1 LAGHLSGNT
10 TSNGNVLV
18 ALGATL
24 GGGSLAV
31 TGGTLTLNGTSTNTT
46 LDIAAGAELLDS
58 NGGLANLAAVTNN
71 GILTVN
77 AADAVNTYMQN
88 PGGTL
93 AGSAALTADNG
104 ATLKGGTLAGHLF
117 GTTTSNGNVLVAL
130 GATLGGGSLA
140 VTGGS
145 LTLDGTSTNTTLDIA
160 AGAELLDSNG
170 GLSNLAAVTNNGTLT
185 VNAANAV
192 NTYTQ
197 NPGGTLA
204 GSAALTAD
212 NGATLMGGTL
222 AGHLFGTTT
231 SNGNVLVALGAALG
245 GGSLAVTGGTLT
257 LDGTS
262 TNTTLDIAPGAQLLD
277 TNGGLS
283 ILAAVTNNGT
293 LTVNAVAEEVAS
305 YTATGGMLAAG
316 TGVLTTSTA
325 DLNAGSGIA
334 GQLSTNAL
342 TSNAAVAI
350 SGTGNVTAGTIDIA
364 SGVLTNAGTL
374 TATTRLNIATGATL
388 AANGIHNQALLT
400 TSGGGTG
407 TWQGNLTNTTA
418 VAPGDIGGIGTLLVK
433 NGNFTNSP
441 GATLKLDIASAAH
454 DLLVTSGTAS
464 FGGSLVLSQA
474 GAGDI
479 APLVPITVVAAGAY
493 AGNFTTLSENLDG
506 AVWFNPANG
515 TITRIAYPGGGNDP
529 LAGSTANQKSTW
541 VALYDDVIDPGT
553 PNVGPGPGY
562 AITSGIANGS
572 NPDLLWA
579 LAASATPA
587 GLDAALLNR
596 LSPEVYAS
604 LADYATHATRS
615 HQRSALAAPTL
626 ATRSPAVGK
635 TDGKDAARDSS
646 KGGCKDTAA
655 VKPATLQ
662 WELFA
667 AADYFNVATTNSQ
680 NQADYELSSF
690 GIMVGART
698 HVAERIQLAAYLAA
712 DDGRIDGTLV
722 DADGRGWS
730 LGVLGEAMLD
740 EASRT
745 RLSAGVSYGRYDFD
759 GNRGSA
765 AATSG
770 GWIPS
775 QADFSDV
782 TTDALEIFIGV
793 EGMVYHNSRL
803 RLIPSLGMRAATGT
817 MDAFTEKNGGTAGSA
832 ITLDVDKDHDQS
844 LLAEFSLLAE
854 ADITRQLVLSG
865 LLGATAGCRDN
876 THELSGHFVSGQR
889 PLRAQADGLSDDS
902 WFVGVGA
909 TYHVNDACRVSL
921 GYRSEFRSGTDN
933 LNAINLSS
941 TIRF

>member
-1 LAGHLSGNT
+1 MKVRHRHHPLPLLFLTASIAVITVPGNTTAATNQYWNLAADGMWSNSNSPADKNWNVTWGALSGNT
-10 TSNGNVLV
+10 TWPDTGNEVAVFQDSTGSTVTVFTPVLCAGIVQNNADFIINGDTITLV
-18 ALGATL
+18 PDLSPAAPFIHVQ
-24 GGGSLAV
+24 A
-31 TGGTLTLNGTSTNTT
+31 GTLTITSILDGTSGLVKTGSGDLLLSNINSYTGTT
-46 LDIAAGAELLDS
+46 S
-58 NGGLANLAAVTNN
+58 
-71 GILTVN
+71 
-77 AADAVNTYMQN
+77 
-88 PGGTL
+88 
-93 AGSAALTADNG
+93 LTA
-104 ATLKGGTLAGHLF
+104 
-117 GTTTSNGNVLVAL
+117 
-130 GATLGGGSLA
+130 
-140 VTGGS
+140 GS
-145 LTLDGTSTNTTLDIA
+145 LTLDG
-160 AGAELLDSNG
+160 
-170 GLSNLAAVTNNGTLT
+170 
-185 VNAANAV
+185 
-192 NTYTQ
+192 
-197 NPGGTLA
+197 
-204 GSAALTAD
+204 
-212 NGATLMGGTL
+212 
-222 AGHLFGTTT
+222 
-231 SNGNVLVALGAALG
+231 
-245 GGSLAVTGGTLT
+245 SLA
-257 LDGTS
+257 S
-262 TNTTLDIAPGAQLLD
+262 ATLDIAPGAQLLD

-283 ILAAVTNNGT
+283 NLAAVTNNGT

-325 DLNAGSGIA
+325 NLNAGSGIA

-350 SGTGNVTAGTIDIA
+350 SGSGNVTAGTIDIA

-400 TSGGGTG
+400 TSGAGTG

-418 VAPGDIGGIGTLLVK
+418 VAPGGIGGIGTLLVA

-441 GATLKLDIASAAH
+441 GATLTLDIASAAH

-464 FGGSLVLSQA
+464 LGGSLVLSQA

-479 APLVPITVVAAGAY
+479 APMVPITVVAAGAY

-553 PNVGPGPGY
+553 PNVGGY

-626 ATRSPAVGK
+626 ATRSTADGK

-646 KGGCKDTAA
+646 KGGCKDAAA

-667 AADYFNVATTNSQ
+667 AADYFNVATTNSK
-680 NQADYELSSF
+680 NQADYELSSL

-770 GWIPS
+770 GWIPH

-782 TTDALEIFIGV
+782 TTDAWEIFIGV

-803 RLIPSLGMRAATGT
+803 RLIPSLGMRAATAT

-832 ITLDVDKDHDQS
+832 ITLDVDTDHDQS

-876 THELSGHFVSGQR
+876 AHELSGHFVSGQR

-902 WFVGVGA
+902 CFIGVGA
-909 TYHVNDACRVSL
+909 TYTINDACRVSL